1 MKNSPQVSQHEE
13 SLILAN
19 TNALLKSVGV
29 AAKPISRFAE
39 LRKSASSMFVAIFE
53 AMFQVRLKGIIRK
66 PSHVKDYEH
75 NAQGVIDA
83 LGTSILNMDLS
94 HISGSSIVKGDAHAI
109 MNLVDIFVGIS
120 EVWLKRR
127 FQNDAL
133 GRTRLGSKGKKKA
146 GKGKGA
152 TPVPRLDLPDGSGE
166 EAEEAR
172 RKPRPKTA
180 GRRPQSAR
188 TASDIH
194 ESIAGLASDFPGMW
208 RSLSE
213 RGTIRQGDG
222 DPHGVKK
229 KPSRLEQAEKR
240 INDQREA
247 KNKADYRRMLKD
259 RLIALKRKDILDA
272 KKQMFRQRGALHSER
287 VRSIKV
293 KQQTEKIRR
302 QQLSSRLKRQNQ
314 LEIRMRKLNLSMIK
328 SLHNSKREQELDDAV
343 KIQSLKKEGGA
354 RAAALDAF
362 FAERVGMAQTAIAVQ
377 EEERAETARAQEAAI
392 RELLRELSKDSKARV
407 ERQLEKAAEAEDQS
421 ARDQAEATLA
431 LAQVIGVED
440 WEGIYKDRF
449 MTPMVS
455 EVQALT
461 KGLEMGMAGKLTN
474 LKSKKKV
481 ESRKKML
488 NKAYGSGVG
497 RRR

>member
-1 MKNSPQVSQHEE
+1 
-13 SLILAN
+13 
-19 TNALLKSVGV
+19 
-29 AAKPISRFAE
+29 
-39 LRKSASSMFVAIFE
+39 
-53 AMFQVRLKGIIRK
+53 
-66 PSHVKDYEH
+66 
-75 NAQGVIDA
+75 
-83 LGTSILNMDLS
+83 
-94 HISGSSIVKGDAHAI
+94 
-109 MNLVDIFVGIS
+109 
-120 EVWLKRR
+120 
-127 FQNDAL
+127 
-133 GRTRLGSKGKKKA
+133 
-146 GKGKGA
+146 
-152 TPVPRLDLPDGSGE
+152 
-166 EAEEAR
+166 
-172 RKPRPKTA
+172 
-180 GRRPQSAR
+180 
-188 TASDIH
+188 
-194 ESIAGLASDFPGMW
+194 
-208 RSLSE
+208 
-213 RGTIRQGDG
+213 
-222 DPHGVKK
+222 
-229 KPSRLEQAEKR
+229 
-240 INDQREA
+240 
-247 KNKADYRRMLKD
+247 
-259 RLIALKRKDILDA
+259 
-272 KKQMFRQRGALHSER
+272 
-287 VRSIKV
+287 
-293 KQQTEKIRR
+293 
-302 QQLSSRLKRQNQ
+302 
-314 LEIRMRKLNLSMIK
+314 MRKLNLSMIK

-481 ESRKKML
+481 REKGGGGHATNRSAVRLTTGSNPIFTQVESRKKML

-497 RRR
+497 RRREMVLGGRGRGVGG

>member
-1 MKNSPQVSQHEE
+1 M
-13 SLILAN
+13 ILAN

-146 GKGKGA
+146 GKSKGA
-152 TPVPRLDLPDGSGE
+152 TPVPRLDLPDGPGE

-222 DPHGVKK
+222 AEGAAK
-229 KPSRLEQAEKR
+229 KPSRLAQAEKR

-259 RLIALKRKDILDA
+259 RLTALKRKDILDA
-272 KKQMFRQRGALHSER
+272 KKQMFRQKGSLHSER

-293 KQQTEKIRR
+293 KQQTERMRR
-302 QQLSSRLKRQNQ
+302 QQLSFRLKRQNQ

-362 FAERVGMAQTAIAVQ
+362 FAERVGMAQTAITVQ

-407 ERQLEKAAEAEDQS
+407 ERQLEKASTAEDQS
-421 ARDQAEATLA
+421 ARDRAEATLA

-440 WEGIYKDRF
+440 WEGVYKDRF
-449 MTPMVS
+449 MTPMVR

-461 KGLEMGMAGKLTN
+461 KGMEMGLAGKLSEV
-474 LKSKKKV
+474 KQEKKV
-481 ESRKKML
+481 QSRKRML
-488 NKAYGSGVG
+488 KKAYGSGVG